1 MKLLSVLLS
10 TVLLVSLFPGL
21 EAHAEENTIEAA
33 YDGILIREGP
43 GLSYPA
49 IASGQSGDQFKE
61 LQRDNGWVEVAV
73 NDGTGWIAEWLLVSL
88 NQNESEEPSSGSESS
103 SESEVSNAT
112 ILVDR
117 LNVRDDF
124 SSDGLVIGT
133 LNSGDQVNVSD
144 EKYGWLYISSGAMN
158 GWVSSDYVEYN
169 SLSVHQ
175 TAEAATDDIHITVNT
190 LNVRAEPDRNSNVVG
205 SVNLYDSFTVKEQT
219 GEWLKINYSDG
230 QSGWIASWF
239 TERGVHPGGST
250 EEAAGGEEKVTIL
263 YNGSNIRQD
272 PSTDAA
278 VVYKASAGE
287 AMTIVSRS
295 GDWYEVTLPGG
306 ATGYIANW
314 IVSTDQEAAVAP
326 EANEEDEPKEPVTSI
341 SDATIVIDAGH
352 GGRDGGAVGAAGT
365 LEKSLTIRTA
375 EVLYHMLSGTGAN
388 VIMTR
393 EDDRYVDLYS
403 RVTTSRDHQADAF
416 ISLHYDAINDRSV
429 KGFTTY
435 FYGGPDE
442 ALADAV
448 HAGLSDSMT
457 VKNRGIHH
465 GNFLVL
471 RDNSAP
477 SVLLELGFISNPSE
491 EASVNNDRFREIAAT
506 GIYNGLTEYFSQ

>member
-10 TVLLVSLFPGL
+10 TVLLLSLFPPL
-21 EAHAEENTIEAA
+21 NASAEENTIESA

-49 IASGQSGDQFKE
+49 IASGQAGEQFNE
-61 LQRDNGWVEVAV
+61 LQRANGWVEVAL
-73 NDGTGWIAEWLLVSL
+73 NEGSGWIAEWLLVSSS
-88 NQNESEEPSSGSESS
+88 EPTSEPSTVSEE
-103 SESEVSNAT
+103 SNAT

-124 SSDGLVIGT
+124 SLDGLVIGT
-133 LNSGDQVNVSD
+133 LNTGDQVNVSD
-144 EKYGWLYISSGAMN
+144 EKYGWLYISSDN
-158 GWVSSDYVEYN
+158 ISGWVSSDYVEYN
-169 SLSVHQ
+169 SSSAVQ
-175 TAEAATDDIHITVNT
+175 TSEPATDDIHITVNT
-190 LNVRAEPDRNSNVVG
+190 LNVRAEPDRNADVVG
-205 SVNLYDSFTVKEQT
+205 SVNLYDSFTVKEQS
-219 GEWLKINYSDG
+219 GEWLKIDFGDNT
-230 QSGWIASWF
+230 GWIASWF
-239 TERGVHPGGST
+239 TERGFPPGGST
-250 EEAAGGEEKVTIL
+250 QQADGLDEMVTIL
-263 YNGSNIRQD
+263 YNGSNIRQE

-287 AMTIVSRS
+287 AMEIVGLS
-295 GDWYEVTLPGG
+295 GDWYEIALPGG

-314 IVSTDQEAAVAP
+314 IVSTEGDSETAQEIEDTGEP
-326 EANEEDEPKEPVTSI
+326 EEPKEPVTSI
-341 SDATIVIDAGH
+341 ADATIVIDAGH

-375 EVLYHMLSGTGAN
+375 EVLYHMLSRTGAN

-403 RVTTSRDHQADAF
+403 RVTTSRDHQADVF

-435 FYGGPDE
+435 YYGGPDE
-442 ALADAV
+442 DLADAV
-448 HAGLSDSMT
+448 HAGLSGSMT
-457 VKNRGIHH
+457 VKNRGIQH

-491 EASVNNDRFREIAAT
+491 EATINNDRFREMAAT